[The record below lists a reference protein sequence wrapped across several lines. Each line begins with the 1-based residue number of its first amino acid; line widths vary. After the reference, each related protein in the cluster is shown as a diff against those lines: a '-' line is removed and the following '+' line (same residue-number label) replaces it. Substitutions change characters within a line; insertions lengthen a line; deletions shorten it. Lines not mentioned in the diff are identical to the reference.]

1 MRNLANFESYN
12 IKVQMR
18 YNSKRDP
25 LYGVVFL
32 IIIFVIMISVGS
44 MFWADED
51 VPLIIIIPTCVFC
64 FAVIG
69 FIVWIWLNTYYEIQ
83 DGLLY
88 YRSGPIKGK
97 LPVKSIIKITQN
109 QTMYAGTKPALAR
122 NGLIITYGK
131 WNEIYIS
138 PILADELIR
147 ELKKI
152 NKGIILKK

>member
-1 MRNLANFESYN
+1 MKY
-12 IKVQMR
+12 K
-18 YNSKRDP
+18 SKRDP
-25 LYGVVFL
+25 LYGVVF
-32 IIIFVIMISVGS
+32 IIIISAILISVGS
-44 MFWADED
+44 MFWADEE
-51 VPLIIIIPTCVFC
+51 VPLIIKILTCVFC

-69 FIVWIWLNTYYEIQ
+69 FIIWIWLNTFYEIK

-88 YRSGPIKGK
+88 YKSGPLKGK
-97 LPVKSIIKITQN
+97 ILISSIIKITQN

-138 PILADELIR
+138 PFLAEELIK

-152 NKGIILKK
+152 NKRIILKK